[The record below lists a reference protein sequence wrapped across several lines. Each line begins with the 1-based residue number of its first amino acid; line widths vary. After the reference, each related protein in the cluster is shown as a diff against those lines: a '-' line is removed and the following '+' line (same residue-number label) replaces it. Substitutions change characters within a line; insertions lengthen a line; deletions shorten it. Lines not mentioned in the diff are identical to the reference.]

1 MGFLIS
7 SLAFAAPLALLA
19 LALAPAVW
27 WLLRALPPP
36 PRNAA
41 FPSLHI
47 LRHIDVEEATP
58 AKPPWPLLAVRMALF
73 FAVVLAI
80 SGPRLDPGVLPPG
93 ATPVV
98 VIIDNGWSS
107 APHFDQKREA
117 LADIIDAAASD
128 NRKLA
133 VIATAPDADGEPI
146 VLEGRAAELRDT
158 LLMLATAALAG

>member
-27 WLLRALPPP
+27 LLLRALPPP

-58 AKPPWPLLAVRMALF
+58 AKPPLAVTGGSHGACSSQSYWLSLAR
-73 FAVVLAI
+73 VLIRAFCRPVPLRLSLSLITDGHRRRI
-80 SGPRLDPGVLPPG
+80 STRSVMRSKTLLTPPHLITASWPSLRPRLTRMVNL
-93 ATPVV
+93 
-98 VIIDNGWSS
+98 SS
-107 APHFDQKREA
+107 WK
-117 LADIIDAAASD
+117 AA
-128 NRKLA
+128 RQ
-133 VIATAPDADGEPI
+133 TCGT
-146 VLEGRAAELRDT
+146 RF
-158 LLMLATAALAG
+158 

>member
-1 MGFLIS
+1 MGFFIS

-80 SGPRLDPGVLPPG
+80 AGPRLDPGVLPPG

-98 VIIDNGWSS
+98 VIVDNGWSS
-107 APHFDQKREA
+107 GPHLITASWPSLRQRLTQIANLSCLRVAPQSFGM
-117 LADIIDAAASD
+117 
-128 NRKLA
+128 
-133 VIATAPDADGEPI
+133 P
-146 VLEGRAAELRDT
+146 
-158 LLMLATAALAG
+158 